1 MKTKILSV
9 ITMFVVVLGLTKST
23 YANSLTMDAFTLLN
37 DISTINKIEVHG
49 NVELYISDATQDQ
62 VKVYNKYYAERA
74 LVQSKNGVLSI
85 ASYTNEKLVVWVSAA
100 DLRSVS
106 VFDNST
112 VKSFGKLSKI
122 EFNVDLHNN
131 AVASLN
137 LDAFSTTVTVKDN
150 ATADLKGATEE
161 LNLNRAIQSNVKSN
175 NFAVSHLVE
184 NKAIYTAGMGSNT
197 MGM

>member
-9 ITMFVVVLGLTKST
+9 ITIFVVVLGLTQST
-23 YANSLTMDAFTLLN
+23 YAKSLTIDAFTVLN

-49 NVELYISDATQDQ
+49 NVELYISDDTRDQ

-74 LVQSKNGVLSI
+74 LVQTKNGVLSI
-85 ASYTNEKLVVWVSAA
+85 ASYTTEKLVVWVSAA

-106 VFDNST
+106 VFDNSSVT
-112 VKSFGKLSKI
+112 SFGKLSKI

-137 LDAFSTTVTVKDN
+137 LDAFSTTLTVKDN
-150 ATADLKGATEE
+150 STADLKGATQE
-161 LNLNRAIQSNVKSN
+161 LNLNRAIQSNVKSS
-175 NFAVSHLVE
+175 NFAVTHLVE
-184 NKAIYTAGMGSNT
+184 NKAILAAGMGRSVI
-197 MGM
+197 GI

>member
-9 ITMFVVVLGLTKST
+9 ITMFVVVLGLTQST
-23 YANSLTMDAFTLLN
+23 YAKSLTIDAFTVLN

-49 NVELYISDATQDQ
+49 NVELYISDDTRDQ

-74 LVQSKNGVLSI
+74 LVQTKNGVLSI
-85 ASYTNEKLVVWVSAA
+85 ASYTTEKLVVWVSAA

-106 VFDNST
+106 VFDNSSVT
-112 VKSFGKLSKI
+112 SFGKLSKI

-137 LDAFSTTVTVKDN
+137 LDAFSTTLTVKDN
-150 ATADLKGATEE
+150 ATADLKGATQE
-161 LNLNRAIQSNVKSN
+161 LNLNRAIQSNVKSS
-175 NFAVSHLVE
+175 NFAVTHLVE
-184 NKAIYTAGMGSNT
+184 NKAILAAGMGRSVI
-197 MGM
+197 GI

>member
-23 YANSLTMDAFTLLN
+23 YANSSTMDAFTLLN

-106 VFDNST
+106 VFDNSS

-122 EFNVDLHNN
+122 EFSVDLHNN
-131 AVASLN
+131 AVATLN
-137 LDAFSTTVTVKDN
+137 LDAFSTTLTVKDN

-184 NKAIYTAGMGSNT
+184 NKAIYTAGTGSNT

>member
-9 ITMFVVVLGLTKST
+9 ITMFVVVLGLTQST
-23 YANSLTMDAFTLLN
+23 YAKSLTIDAFTVLN

-49 NVELYISDATQDQ
+49 NVELYISDATRDQ

-74 LVQSKNGVLSI
+74 LVQTKNGVLSI
-85 ASYTNEKLVVWVSAA
+85 ASYTTEKLVVWVSAA

-106 VFDNST
+106 VFDNSSVT
-112 VKSFGKLSKI
+112 SFGKLSKI

-137 LDAFSTTVTVKDN
+137 LDAFSITLTVKDN
-150 ATADLKGATEE
+150 ATADLKGATQE
-161 LNLNRAIQSNVKSN
+161 LNLNRAIQSNVKSS
-175 NFAVSHLVE
+175 NFAVTHLVE
-184 NKAIYTAGMGSNT
+184 NKAILAAGMGRSVI
-197 MGM
+197 GI

>member
-9 ITMFVVVLGLTKST
+9 ITMFVVVLGLTQST
-23 YANSLTMDAFTLLN
+23 YAKSLTIDAVTVLN

-49 NVELYISDATQDQ
+49 NVELYISDATRDQ

-74 LVQSKNGVLSI
+74 LVQTKNGVLSI

-106 VFDNST
+106 VFDNSSVT
-112 VKSFGKLSKI
+112 SFGKLSKI

-131 AVASLN
+131 AIASLN
-137 LDAFSTTVTVKDN
+137 LDAFSTTLTVKDN

-161 LNLNRAIQSNVKSN
+161 LNLNRAIQSNVKSS
-175 NFAVSHLVE
+175 NFAVTHLVE
-184 NKAIYTAGMGSNT
+184 NKAILATGMGRSVI
-197 MGM
+197 GI

>member
-9 ITMFVVVLGLTKST
+9 ITMFVMVLGLTKST

>member
-9 ITMFVVVLGLTKST
+9 ITMLVVVLGLTKST
-23 YANSLTMDAFTLLN
+23 YANSSTMDAFTLLN

-106 VFDNST
+106 VFDNSS

-131 AVASLN
+131 AVARLN
-137 LDAFSTTVTVKDN
+137 LDAFSTTLTVKDN
-150 ATADLKGATEE
+150 AKADLKGVTEE

-175 NFAVSHLVE
+175 NFAVNHLVE
-184 NKAIYTAGMGSNT
+184 NKTIYTVGTGSNT

>member
-9 ITMFVVVLGLTKST
+9 ITMFVVVLGLTQST
-23 YANSLTMDAFTLLN
+23 YAKSLTIDAFTVLN

-49 NVELYISDATQDQ
+49 NVELYISDATRDQ

-74 LVQSKNGVLSI
+74 LVQTKNGVLSI
-85 ASYTNEKLVVWVSAA
+85 ASYTTEKLVVWVSAA

-106 VFDNST
+106 VFDNSSVT
-112 VKSFGKLSKI
+112 SFGKLSKI

-137 LDAFSTTVTVKDN
+137 LDAFSTTLTVKDN
-150 ATADLKGATEE
+150 ATADLKGATQE
-161 LNLNRAIQSNVKSN
+161 LNLNRAIQSNVKSS
-175 NFAVSHLVE
+175 NFAVTHLVE
-184 NKAIYTAGMGSNT
+184 NKAILAAGMGRSVI
-197 MGM
+197 GI

>member
-23 YANSLTMDAFTLLN
+23 YANSSTMDAFTLLN

-106 VFDNST
+106 VFDNSS

-122 EFNVDLHNN
+122 EFSVDLHNN
-131 AVASLN
+131 AVATLN
-137 LDAFSTTVTVKDN
+137 LDAFSTTLTVKDN

-184 NKAIYTAGMGSNT
+184 NKAIYTAGTGSNT
-197 MGM
+197 MGI

>member
-9 ITMFVVVLGLTKST
+9 ITMFVVVLGLTQST
-23 YANSLTMDAFTLLN
+23 YAKSLTIDAFTVLN

-49 NVELYISDATQDQ
+49 NVELYISDATRDQ

-74 LVQSKNGVLSI
+74 LVQTKNGVLSI

-106 VFDNST
+106 VFDNSSLT
-112 VKSFGKLSKI
+112 SFGKLSKI
-122 EFNVDLHNN
+122 EFNVDLHNS

-137 LDAFSTTVTVKDN
+137 LDAFSTTLTVKDN

-161 LNLNRAIQSNVKSN
+161 LNLNRAIQSNVNNS
-175 NFAVSHLVE
+175 NFAVTHLVE
-184 NKAIYTAGMGSNT
+184 NKAILAAGMGRSVI
-197 MGM
+197 GI